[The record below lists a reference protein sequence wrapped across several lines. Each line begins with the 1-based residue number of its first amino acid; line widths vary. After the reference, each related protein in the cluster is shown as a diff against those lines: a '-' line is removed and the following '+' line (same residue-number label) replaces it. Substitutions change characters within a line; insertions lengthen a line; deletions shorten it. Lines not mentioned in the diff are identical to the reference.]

1 MAFVITQRCCND
13 ASCVDVCPVDCIRPT
28 PEQAEF
34 AGSEMLHIDP
44 AVCIDCGACV
54 PACPVG
60 AIRYQDDLPDPM
72 KKYKDIN
79 AAYFERYP
87 LHPDPSLFHEP
98 SRLSKNRETMRVAIV
113 GAGPAA
119 CYAADE
125 LLARMDVEV
134 EMLDRLPTPYGL
146 VRAGVAPDHAETK
159 GVGSMFEAKF
169 VTDQFNFSLNVEV
182 GKHIT
187 HEELLRHHHAVIYA
201 VGAFQERPLDIPGED
216 LPGSHAASD
225 FVAWYNG
232 HPDYADMSFDLSGER
247 AVVVGNGNVAL
258 DVARVLVLGVDKL
271 ESTDIADHALDA
283 LRRSKIREVVLLGRR
298 GPLQA
303 AYSSSEFL
311 AFGYL
316 PDVDVVL
323 DKRGLDL
330 DPASRALLED
340 HEADPALAFK
350 VKLAAEFADRPVHPT
365 NRRVV
370 FRYLVSPVEIL
381 GTQRVEG
388 LRITNNKLVE
398 IDGALKAKPTEHT
411 EELDASLVL
420 RSTGFRGRP
429 LPGLPFDER
438 HEVIPNDHGRV
449 IGDDGQPIPG
459 VYVAG
464 WIKRGATGTIGT
476 NKHCAR
482 ETVASLIDDFMSDRL
497 ATPEGSRHSLYELLK
512 KRQPDLV
519 SGCGWRAIDKAERRR
534 GRSAG
539 RPRVK
544 FTNVAEMAE
553 IAADR
558 RQP

>member
-1 MAFVITQRCCND
+1 MAFVIMQRCCND

-28 PEQAEF
+28 PDQAEF
-34 AGSEMLHIDP
+34 AQSEMLHIDP

-60 AIRYQDDLPDPM
+60 AIRYQDDLPEPM
-72 KKYKDIN
+72 KQYKDIN

-98 SRLSKNRETMRVAIV
+98 SRLSKKRETMRVAIV

-159 GVGSMFEAKF
+159 GVASMFEAKF

-187 HEELLRHHHAVIYA
+187 HEELLRQHHAVIYA
-201 VGAFQERPLDIPGED
+201 VGAFQERPLDIPGEE

-232 HPDYADMSFDLSGER
+232 HPDYADMAFDLSGER

-271 ESTDIADHALDA
+271 ARTDIADHALDA
-283 LRRSKIREVVLLGRR
+283 LRRSNIREVVLLGRR

-316 PDVDVVL
+316 PEVDIVL
-323 DKRGLDL
+323 DKRELNLDA
-330 DPASRALLED
+330 ASRAQLED
-340 HEADPALAFK
+340 PDVDPTLSLK
-350 VKLAAEFADRPVHPT
+350 MKIAEEYADRPVDPA

-370 FRYLVSPVEIL
+370 FRYLVSPLEIL
-381 GTQRVEG
+381 GTERVEG
-388 LRITNNKLVE
+388 LRVTHNELVE
-398 IDGALKAKPTEHT
+398 IDGKLKARPTDRT

-429 LPGLPFDER
+429 LLGLPFDEQR
-438 HEVIPNDHGRV
+438 EVIPNDQGRV
-449 IGDDGQPIPG
+449 IDDDGQPIPG

-482 ETVASLIDDFMSDRL
+482 ETVASLIEDFMSDRL
-497 ATPEGSRHSLYELLK
+497 AAPEGDRGSLHELLK
-512 KRQPDLV
+512 TRQPDLV
-519 SGCGWRAIDKAERRR
+519 SGSGWRAINKAERRR

-544 FTNVAEMAE
+544 FTNVADMVE
-553 IAADR
+553 IATGR
-558 RQP
+558 SQP

>member
-1 MAFVITQRCCND
+1 
-13 ASCVDVCPVDCIRPT
+13 
-28 PEQAEF
+28 
-34 AGSEMLHIDP
+34 MLHIDP
-44 AVCIDCGACV
+44 AVCINCGACV

-60 AIRYQDDLPDPM
+60 AIRYEDDLPNPM
-72 KKYKDIN
+72 KQYKQIN

-98 SRLSKNRETMRVAIV
+98 SRLSKKRETMRVAIV

-159 GVGSMFEAKF
+159 GVASMFEAKF
-169 VTDQFNFSLNVEV
+169 VTDQFSFSLNVEV

-225 FVAWYNG
+225 FVAWYNS
-232 HPDYADMSFDLSGER
+232 HPDYADMTFDLSGER
-247 AVVVGNGNVAL
+247 AVIVGNGNVAL

-271 ESTDIADHALDA
+271 ESTDMADHAIDA
-283 LRRSKIREVVLLGRR
+283 LRRSNIREVVLLGRR

-316 PDVDVVL
+316 PGVDVVL
-323 DKRGLDL
+323 DKRELDL
-330 DPASRALLED
+330 DAASRALLED
-340 HEADPALAFK
+340 PEVDPTLAVK
-350 VKLAAEFADRPVHPT
+350 MKLAEEFADRRVDPA
-365 NRRVV
+365 NKRVV

-381 GTQRVEG
+381 GTERVEG
-388 LRITNNKLVE
+388 LRITNNELVGV
-398 IDGALKAKPTEHT
+398 DGVLKAKPTEQT

-429 LPGLPFDER
+429 LPGLPFDEQR
-438 HEVIPNDHGRV
+438 EVIPNDRGRV
-449 IGDDGQPIPG
+449 VGDDGQPVPG

-497 ATPEGSRHSLYELLK
+497 ATPEGDRRSLHELLK
-512 KRQPDLV
+512 ERQPDLV
-519 SGCGWRAIDKAERRR
+519 SGSGWRAIDEAERLR
-534 GRSAG
+534 GRSLG

-544 FTNVAEMAE
+544 FTNVTEMAE
-553 IAADR
+553 IATGR

>member
-72 KKYKDIN
+72 KQYKDIN
-79 AAYFERYP
+79 AAYFERHP

-98 SRLSKNRETMRVAIV
+98 SRLSKGREKMRVAIV

-146 VRAGVAPDHAETK
+146 IRAGVAPDHAETK

-169 VTDQFNFSLNVEV
+169 VTDQFNFSLNVEL

-225 FVAWYNG
+225 FVAWYNS
-232 HPDYADMSFDLSGER
+232 HPDYADMTFDLSGER

-283 LRRSKIREVVLLGRR
+283 LRSSNIREVVLLGRR

-316 PDVDVVL
+316 PEVDVVL
-323 DKRGLDL
+323 DKRELDL
-330 DPASRALLED
+330 DAASRALLED
-340 HEADPALAFK
+340 AGVDPALALK
-350 VKLAAEFADRPVHPT
+350 MKLAEEFADRPVDPA
-365 NRRVV
+365 NKRVV
-370 FRYLVSPVEIL
+370 FRYLVSPVEIF
-381 GTQRVEG
+381 GTKRVEG
-388 LRITNNKLVE
+388 VRITNNELVE
-398 IDGALKAKPTEHT
+398 IDGALKAIPTEQN
-411 EELDASLVL
+411 EEFDASLVL

-429 LPGLPFDER
+429 LPGLPFDEQR
-438 HEVIPNDHGRV
+438 EVIPNDQGRV
-449 IGDDGQPIPG
+449 IDDDGQPIPG

-497 ATPEGSRHSLYELLK
+497 AAPEGDRGSLHELLK
-512 KRQPDLV
+512 TRQPDLV
-519 SGCGWRAIDKAERRR
+519 SGSGWRAINKAERRR
-534 GRSAG
+534 GRSVG

-544 FTNVAEMAE
+544 FTNVADMVE
-553 IAADR
+553 IATGR
-558 RQP
+558 SQP